1 MDAYLEKHLSD
12 PKPHIDQ
19 FGLLSFDYF
28 LKIYK
33 TALIWNKITFADKK
47 KELVAE
53 RREALKKGNLELYGE
68 LE

>member
-1 MDAYLEKHLSD
+1 MDAYLEKHLGD

-33 TALIWNKITFADKK
+33 SALIWNRISFAAKKI
-47 KELVAE
+47 ELVAE
-53 RREALKKGNLELYGE
+53 RREALKKANLELYGE
-68 LE
+68 LQ